1 MFTSSHGKLFEFAC
15 SLLNRVSG
23 GKQNCSSAKTAV
35 QFHITLAAVHHGTCI
50 DLPSFN
56 QVVCYLSHLTP
67 TSCTAESGG
76 QKENV
81 ARGQLGEGM
90 CPRGSAVG
98 LPACVAA

>member
-1 MFTSSHGKLFEFAC
+1 M
-15 SLLNRVSG
+15 
-23 GKQNCSSAKTAV
+23 
-35 QFHITLAAVHHGTCI
+35 QFHITLAAVHHGTCT

-56 QVVCYLSHLTP
+56 QAVCDLSHLTP

-81 ARGQLGEGM
+81 AMRELGEDM